1 MASNDEWINVN
12 NYWIFHDENDVYT
25 AYGEESKVMYSV
37 SRREDNNFVLKL
49 YSKCDTAVPIIIDG
63 EKPFNFE
70 MMKPDCVIHS
80 RSGKEITLKDFAVT
94 KMVYDVENGEHI
106 ERLYNDENI
115 VESWYDS
122 SGKIIYR
129 ETDDNHLNVQ
139 LQEDFINK
147 TTSYYSKDGNLYC
160 VEYEDGRKEYSYDED
175 PFIIYKDG
183 TFSYKKSKGNYT
195 IDSNN
200 NFICVDEDNNQI
212 FLDSVGHKYKEITAN
227 GTVYDYD
234 KNSQA
239 TIRNGKVSYTT
250 INHIEYDEEAYDNIL
265 NSLNNVESSYSS
277 TIESAY
283 SNISDTVG
291 SFPDSCSFNVM
302 DIANGIRGH
311 ITLVNSLKESIN
323 YSLLAYQAT
332 ESDLKDALNI
342 LIDDLFGESEIGL
355 ATIFKREIYN
365 TIEDRDNDKIM
376 EYKKGTNFNTLT
388 RRAIP
393 ASSYVDQNGNTIYLN
408 KNSIII
414 GIDGNS
420 TQISFSNTIFNLSS
434 GEDGILKLTDKDGKS
449 LNIFGDYNIDSSQ
462 YGSNQMHVEYAYND
476 DNVMNMISKYYPTA
490 TMEEK
495 TALLSKITNKGCG
508 YAAITNLIFKEFEGN
523 ENSFYETY
531 GFPMYDVRKITED
544 IYYIDYNYEPVIVD
558 LFCKANDPN
567 GMGNI
572 NYLVQNGAGV
582 NKERITRIFNYL
594 KDTKRITLSNTISA
608 ENIIG
613 DRGYCL
619 RDLDGEI
626 MEYHSDTAGHIMLV
640 TEHDEAGN
648 SYVSSWGQKF
658 MLEKIL
664 DESYA
669 DNYENIWKGVMNND

>member
-355 ATIFKREIYN
+355 ATIFKHEIYN

-567 GMGNI
+567 AMGNI

-594 KDTKRITLSNTISA
+594 KDTKGIHLSNTISA

-626 MEYHSDTAGHIMLV
+626 MEYHSDTAGHIMLI